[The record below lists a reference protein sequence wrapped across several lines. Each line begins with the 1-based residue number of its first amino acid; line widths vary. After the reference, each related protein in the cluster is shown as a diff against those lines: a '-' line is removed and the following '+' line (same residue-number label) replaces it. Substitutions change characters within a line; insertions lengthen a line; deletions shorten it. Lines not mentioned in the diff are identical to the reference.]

1 MLLHSAHQQK
11 DSGIRFAYKSSQGAV
26 LMGSFVV
33 GSDRDFFKSL
43 SEREQEKFFADC
55 TRFFSDR
62 YGEENI
68 ISVMVH
74 MDESTPHLPLNL
86 IPIAEGRLC
95 AKQLF
100 DRKALQPCRQTFILL
115 WERNGT
121 YNAARK
127 AAPQSTLT
135 QCRTK

>member
-1 MLLHSAHQQK
+1 
-11 DSGIRFAYKSSQGAV
+11 
-26 LMGSFVV
+26 MGSFVV

-68 ISVMVH
+68 ISAMVH

-86 IPIAEGRLC
+86 IPIAEGSASSNCLTAKHCNLAERLSFC
-95 AKQLF
+95 FEQEMELTTRQGRQY
-100 DRKALQPCRQTFILL
+100 RKAP
-115 WERNGT
+115 
-121 YNAARK
+121 
-127 AAPQSTLT
+127 
-135 QCRTK
+135 